1 MWITSR
7 TPPRKLG
14 LSEAVRRRMF
24 DAHGSFARGVCKG
37 IRVARRSCRRPRWQS
52 LSYGRRTALGTD
64 GSPLAH
70 AQGAARPDRLHSR
83 RDLVS
88 RPRMGRPARGGIGCS
103 SAWCAGAGVVSTCR
117 RPRVSC
123 ALRDTRSGSSVFEK
137 LGCRRRLN
145 AFQRTGRQVSVR
157 SEPQTGRL
165 PAVSVDADAAVE
177 RSSGEARSSGVA
189 RTRRR
194 RSRASE
200 ACLRSSFT
208 YDAGALA
215 RSVMRS

>member
-1 MWITSR
+1 
-7 TPPRKLG
+7 
-14 LSEAVRRRMF
+14 
-24 DAHGSFARGVCKG
+24 VCAKG
-37 IRVARRSCRRPRWQS
+37 IRVARRSCRPSALAVTVVRPPNGARD
-52 LSYGRRTALGTD
+52 GRIAPR
-64 GSPLAH
+64 
-70 AQGAARPDRLHSR
+70 AR
-83 RDLVS
+83 
-88 RPRMGRPARGGIGCS
+88 ARGG
-103 SAWCAGAGVVSTCR
+103 SAGPAPFSARPRVAPENWVAPQGAGSGARRHGAPGQVSFSTCR

-194 RSRASE
+194 RSRARRLASE
-200 ACLRSSFT
+200 AASRT
-208 YDAGALA
+208 TQALWLDP
-215 RSVMRS
+215 